1 VKLSVTHHVESV
13 LNEKGLD
20 KSYIIDKLNR
30 FSNAKTNQEA
40 PAMSRFLDPEGRAM
54 LASRL
59 KINERDLNGFYNVID
74 HYRW

>member
-1 VKLSVTHHVESV
+1 MKLSVTHHVESV

-20 KSYIIDKLNR
+20 KSYIIDKLSR

-40 PAMSRFLDPEGRAM
+40 LAMSRFLDLEGRAM

-59 KINERDLNGFYNVID
+59 KINERDLNGFYKVID
-74 HYRW
+74 HFLW